1 MSLKHDWI
9 CLIIQSIA
17 KSKYLTLQPNFA
29 KGKPL
34 QLTFLLIPS
43 IYTAYINTEDR
54 SYFLSSL
61 GKRTASAVFIATWE
75 KLSYW
80 SSILIYWLEHF
91 WKIYILFFKIKRSIW
106 PCGKYTH
113 VLTDTETVHEKRKTS
128 ILLFCISLSFSGR
141 LPLNVF
147 RPGSSGQRSSN
158 CKSQIIGSVVNE
170 FNRFFYTEKE

>member
-91 WKIYILFFKIKRSIW
+91 WKIYILFFKIKKEYMTMW
-106 PCGKYTH
+106 KVYTCTYRH
-113 VLTDTETVHEKRKTS
+113 RDCTWKEKDLYFTVLYFFE
-128 ILLFCISLSFSGR
+128 F
-141 LPLNVF
+141 F
-147 RPGSSGQRSSN
+147 RQTAS
-158 CKSQIIGSVVNE
+158 
-170 FNRFFYTEKE
+170 